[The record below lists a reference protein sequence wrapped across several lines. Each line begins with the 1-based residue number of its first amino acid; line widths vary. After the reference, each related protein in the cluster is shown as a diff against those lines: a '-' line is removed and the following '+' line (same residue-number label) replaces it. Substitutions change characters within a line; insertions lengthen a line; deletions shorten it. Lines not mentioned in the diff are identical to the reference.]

1 MYIQILAISS
11 FALSLACIVFS
22 FVRFSKLKN
31 AFLWQK
37 NKSLDLD
44 KRIDEQVQRLNM
56 LTAKFEER
64 LTSEVPVPSAT
75 DAVRAELNSFR
86 MAVAE
91 LRSQV
96 DAHSR
101 SISSLRHSVEDL
113 MLKTEKPALDID
125 VPGLRDT
132 TPQLQS
138 IQPLTQAGF
147 SSLFPDSISLPAV
160 SLYAAE
166 IAADGS
172 LAAPEPTKLI
182 DPYEAATQQ
191 YQDAVNRVDRQ
202 ALRIMQYRELNISG
216 DSEDALARGNTLQA
230 TRLVAVNGGGS
241 YMIINSQGRF
251 WLFPTALTLESFSS
265 AQPQKGIYNY
275 EAAMLT
281 RPSVKKPAEVKEEG
295 DSWVVTTLGVISLPS

>member
-22 FVRFSKLKN
+22 FVRFSKVRN

-44 KRIDEQVQRLNM
+44 KRIDEQVQRLGM
-56 LTAKFEER
+56 LTAKFEIS
-64 LTSEVPVPSAT
+64 LTNEASVPNPT
-75 DAVRAELNSFR
+75 DVVCEELISLR
-86 MAVAE
+86 MVVAE
-91 LRSQV
+91 LKSQV

-113 MLKTEKPALDID
+113 KLKTEKPAPDID

-138 IQPLTQAGF
+138 IQQLPQAGF

-166 IAADGS
+166 TVEDAS
-172 LAAPEPTKLI
+172 LASLDPTKLI
-182 DPYEAATQQ
+182 EPYEAATRQ
-191 YQDAVNRVDRQ
+191 YQDAVNRIDRQ
-202 ALRIMQYRELNISG
+202 ALRVLQYRELNISG

-241 YMIINSQGRF
+241 YMIVNSEGSF
-251 WLFPTALTLESFSS
+251 WLFPTALTLDSFSS
-265 AQPQKGIYNY
+265 AQPQKGIFSY
-275 EAAMLT
+275 ETALLT

>member
-11 FALSLACIVFS
+11 FALSLACFVFS

-56 LTAKFEER
+56 LTAKFEDR
-64 LTSEVPVPSAT
+64 LTSEAPVPSAT

-147 SSLFPDSISLPAV
+147 SSLFPDSISPPAV

-172 LAAPEPTKLI
+172 LASPEPTKLI

-275 EAAMLT
+275 EATMLT